1 MYLVEEFFIIT
12 FDGIPLFTYSALEDV
27 KTDLISG
34 FFSAIQKFAKQISDK
49 KEERFINS
57 LALGNS
63 VFNFLINNNYELYFI
78 SKSSK
83 KISSSLINSHLKEIE
98 RIFIEEYKL
107 PLKNFE
113 GEVSKFNSFTST
125 FETYFENNFV
135 KLKGMW

>member
-49 KEERFINS
+49 NEDRFINS

-63 VFNFLINNNYELYFI
+63 VFNFLINTSYELYFI

-83 KISSSLINSHLKEIE
+83 RISSSLINSHLKEIE
-98 RIFIEEYKL
+98 RIFIEEYRL
-107 PLKNFE
+107 ALKNFE
-113 GEVSKFNSFTST
+113 DEVSKFNSFTNT

>member
-49 KEERFINS
+49 NEDRFINS

-63 VFNFLINNNYELYFI
+63 VFNFLINTSYELYFI

-83 KISSSLINSHLKEIE
+83 RISSSLINSHLKEIE
-98 RIFIEEYKL
+98 RIFIEEYRL
-107 PLKNFE
+107 ALKNFE
-113 GEVSKFNSFTST
+113 GEVSKFNSFTNT

>member
-49 KEERFINS
+49 SEDRFINS

-63 VFNFLINNNYELYFI
+63 VFNFLINKTYELYFI

-83 KISSSLINSHLKEIE
+83 KISSSLINNHLKEIE

-113 GEVSKFNSFTST
+113 GEVSKFKSFTDT